1 MAMADDESMY
11 EYYADPEN
19 RVPSGPGRR
28 RASKPL
34 TTHVPIRFSPEV
46 IAQVKQLADMDRK
59 TVSSWIRDAVEVE
72 LSADDHASRAPS
84 AARCQLRATGLPIQ
98 VSWPPNRQRF
108 PMPSKSVPANPADR
122 IAPRSC
128 ACCVHAGLSPKVVSE
143 RIGHANVGFFLET
156 YAHVLKNDDRHAA
169 EQAASFLIGAGWDP
183 ESDDKQD

>member
-59 TVSSWIRDAVEVE
+59 TVSSWIRDVVEVE
-72 LSADDHASRAPS
+72 VERRRPRIPRTVGGALPVTGHWTTDSGVVAAQPSTVPDAFEVSA
-84 AARCQLRATGLPIQ
+84 CQPG
-98 VSWPPNRQRF
+98 
-108 PMPSKSVPANPADR
+108 
-122 IAPRSC
+122 
-128 ACCVHAGLSPKVVSE
+128 
-143 RIGHANVGFFLET
+143 
-156 YAHVLKNDDRHAA
+156 
-169 EQAASFLIGAGWDP
+169 
-183 ESDDKQD
+183 